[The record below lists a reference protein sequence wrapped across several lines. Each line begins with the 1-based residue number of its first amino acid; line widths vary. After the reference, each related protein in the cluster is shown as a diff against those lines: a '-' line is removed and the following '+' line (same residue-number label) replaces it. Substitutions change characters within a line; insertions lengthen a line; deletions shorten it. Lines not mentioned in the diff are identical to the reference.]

1 MNRVFSKSDSTYSVS
16 DDYAARLELEK
27 LRSRVTELET
37 RLGERKGPQGL
48 NFYVSLWDY
57 SEACMFSDCLGADH
71 IFFIDIIK
79 KLFFGTL
86 CKIMF
91 SVSPVLT
98 TPTYPTPPQVDHFF
112 ALGSPLAVFLMMRE
126 HEHLIRRSH
135 MSAESLLPSCVC
147 NRIHNVHHPSDPVVR
162 VGVCEECVRW
172 G

>member
-1 MNRVFSKSDSTYSVS
+1 MNCVFSDSTYSVS

-57 SEACMFSDCLGADH
+57 GEACMFSDCLGADH

-86 CKIMF
+86 RKIMF
-91 SVSPVLT
+91 SVSPV
-98 TPTYPTPPQVDHFF
+98 
-112 ALGSPLAVFLMMRE
+112 
-126 HEHLIRRSH
+126 
-135 MSAESLLPSCVC
+135 C
-147 NRIHNVHHPSDPVVR
+147 
-162 VGVCEECVRW
+162 
-172 G
+172 